1 LATAPLKPKPK
12 PPGLDDIVNVTQLH
26 IPHTPSHMMRPVT
39 QAPPRRIEEEPNNLD
54 EQKQFLAKIE
64 QIQEIVGHYERIK
77 KDVEL
82 ERMI

>member
-1 LATAPLKPKPK
+1 
-12 PPGLDDIVNVTQLH
+12 
-26 IPHTPSHMMRPVT
+26 MMRPVT

-82 ERMI
+82 ERMIQE